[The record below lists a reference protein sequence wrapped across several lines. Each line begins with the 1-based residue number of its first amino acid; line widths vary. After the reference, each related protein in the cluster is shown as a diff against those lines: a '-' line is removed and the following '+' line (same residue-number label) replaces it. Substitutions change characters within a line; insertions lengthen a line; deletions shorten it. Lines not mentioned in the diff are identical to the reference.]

1 MSVYPVV
8 NVDITIERSTM
19 YGIVIPTFGSF
30 MVTIGVGKD
39 SIHGA
44 SGIEKSTMLFMGKH
58 TNFLWAMFHR
68 YVTNHQRVRFVME
81 WGKHMGENICGQRN
95 HSSSIHCF

>member
-1 MSVYPVV
+1 MSVYPLV

-39 SIHGA
+39 FIPGA
-44 SGIEKSTMLFMGKH
+44 SGIEKSTMLFM
-58 TNFLWAMFHR
+58 
-68 YVTNHQRVRFVME
+68 
-81 WGKHMGENICGQRN
+81 
-95 HSSSIHCF
+95 